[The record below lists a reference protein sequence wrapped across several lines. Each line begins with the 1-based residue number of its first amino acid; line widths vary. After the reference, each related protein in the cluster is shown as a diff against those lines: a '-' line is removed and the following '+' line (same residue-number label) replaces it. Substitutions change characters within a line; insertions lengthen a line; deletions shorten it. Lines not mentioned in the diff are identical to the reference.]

1 MKLDSIKRRKV
12 STRCSY
18 DSQLNKLESTF
29 AILQK
34 CAGLLS
40 PAFSKKS
47 GGTLFLVFRGAWCV
61 ARGAWRVVRG
71 SEFLVGTLSP

>member
-1 MKLDSIKRRKV
+1 MLIGSV
-12 STRCSY
+12 STPSLFNGL
-18 DSQLNKLESTF
+18 DTKLTTYF
-29 AILQK
+29 
-34 CAGLLS
+34 LS